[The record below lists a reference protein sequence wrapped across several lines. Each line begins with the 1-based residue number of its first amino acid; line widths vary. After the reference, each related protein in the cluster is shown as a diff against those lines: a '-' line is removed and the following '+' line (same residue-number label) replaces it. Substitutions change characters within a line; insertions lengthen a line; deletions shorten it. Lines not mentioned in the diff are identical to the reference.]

1 MRAWDVE
8 GRDCVWMCEGE
19 RESKCGR
26 EGVCTCVA
34 VRKCVCA
41 EEIVYMGE
49 RERERL
55 CTCVGGERERETTC
69 ACEREAVCGEERE
82 CERIYI
88 RK

>member
-49 RERERL
+49 RERETVHVCGWR
-55 CTCVGGERERETTC
+55 ERERDYMC
-69 ACEREAVCGEERE
+69 M
-82 CERIYI
+82 
-88 RK
+88 

>member
-49 RERERL
+49 RERDCAR
-55 CTCVGGERERETTC
+55 VWVERERDYMC
-69 ACEREAVCGEERE
+69 M
-82 CERIYI
+82 
-88 RK
+88 